1 MRAAICALRALGI
14 APQGDFLACPRK
26 SPKKDTRGDP
36 ATPMRA
42 VWLPAAKTARNLLRQ
57 NDVSRV
63 IKSTRDG
70 RSQPLRPRAV
80 RKADKRIERTL
91 RVQKLMP
98 QRIFLVQQCTRAQS
112 PPKGGDPAQM

>member
-1 MRAAICALRALGI
+1 MRAAICALRAPGI

-70 RSQPLRPRAV
+70 RPQPLRPRAV

-91 RVQKLMP
+91 RVQKSL
-98 QRIFLVQQCTRAQS
+98 
-112 PPKGGDPAQM
+112 PKGGDPAQM

>member
-1 MRAAICALRALGI
+1 
-14 APQGDFLACPRK
+14 
-26 SPKKDTRGDP
+26 
-36 ATPMRA
+36 MRA

-91 RVQKLMP
+91 RVQKSMP
-98 QRIFLVQQCTRAQS
+98 AGILIVQQGANSAIAAAGRRYLE
-112 PPKGGDPAQM
+112 MR